1 MKIKRKKEICVGYS
15 LIQIYKGNFSTLW
28 EISLQILYGF
38 YLIFEFIIS
47 DDADAFKD
55 KIDWLKTN
63 IDPPEKVKQ
72 FWRDTSKNSSGCVA
86 GRTAKVRTE
95 FSGFCSW

>member
-1 MKIKRKKEICVGYS
+1 MYS

-38 YLIFEFIIS
+38 YSIFEFIIS

-72 FWRDTSKNSSGCVA
+72 FWRDTSKKRVLQLIENDSYTSY
-86 GRTAKVRTE
+86 
-95 FSGFCSW
+95 FSDFVVLRHVSLGPELV